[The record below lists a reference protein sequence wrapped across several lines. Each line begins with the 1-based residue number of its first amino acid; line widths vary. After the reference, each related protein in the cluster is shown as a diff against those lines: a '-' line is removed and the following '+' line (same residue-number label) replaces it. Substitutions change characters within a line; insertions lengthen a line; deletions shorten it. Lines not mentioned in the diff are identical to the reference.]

1 MPQVYERFFQL
12 RPDAEGLMQQ
22 ADVSMRGRMLDQT
35 FELLMDPDVLGPE
48 SYFRWE
54 VTNHVSA
61 YGVSADMYG
70 PYFQAVGDACICLG
84 GLMDPANRLSLASS
98 SSGSTAGFGASISL
112 SATKLL
118 LRHYAWFRRLGG
130 VLVNITLTHSV
141 AVYSHP

>member
-35 FELLMDPDVLGPE
+35 FELLMDQDVLGPE

-70 PYFQAVGDACICLG
+70 PYFQAMGDVLAPALG
-84 GLMDPANRLSLASS
+84 DEWTEQITLGLASS
-98 SSGSTAGFGASISL
+98 SDRSVAGLGAGISL
-112 SATKLL
+112 GTAAS
-118 LRHYAWFRRLGG
+118 YLGHRG
-130 VLVNITLTHSV
+130 
-141 AVYSHP
+141 

>member
-54 VTNHVSA
+54 VNNHVSA

-70 PYFQAVGDACICLG
+70 PYFQAMGDVLAPALG
-84 GLMDPANRLSLASS
+84 DEWTEQIAWAWQVRVTDLLQDLERAS
-98 SSGSTAGFGASISL
+98 A
-112 SATKLL
+112 
-118 LRHYAWFRRLGG
+118 
-130 VLVNITLTHSV
+130 
-141 AVYSHP
+141 

>member
-1 MPQVYERFFQL
+1 MTEAARGTVELTQAFEALAERDIDLSPQIYERFFQL

-22 ADVSMRGRMLDQT
+22 SDVNMRGRMLDQT

-70 PYFQAVGDACICLG
+70 PYFQAVGDA
-84 GLMDPANRLSLASS
+84 LASVL
-98 SSGSTAGFGASISL
+98 GDLWTQQIASAWRVRVADL
-112 SATKLL
+112 LQDLQRASA
-118 LRHYAWFRRLGG
+118 
-130 VLVNITLTHSV
+130 
-141 AVYSHP
+141 